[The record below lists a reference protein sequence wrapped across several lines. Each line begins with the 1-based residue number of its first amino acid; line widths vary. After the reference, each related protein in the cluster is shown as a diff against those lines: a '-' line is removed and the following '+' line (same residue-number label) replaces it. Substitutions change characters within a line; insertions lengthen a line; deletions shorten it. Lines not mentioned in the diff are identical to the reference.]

1 MKIEIVQMK
10 EWNYLMNKVI
20 PDFVEITDYEMGSY
34 PRDYHGVVSVQL
46 AELIDTNF
54 VIWYTENK
62 ELEQWFPNPD
72 WVWDYYSLEQ
82 YKRVCDKFNARYMFD
97 EVSLMP
103 PGIWKQQVIRKFNEV
118 MPKYK
123 LLYKIIDDNLD
134 PIQVAGK
141 YGKSRSIYSEF
152 PETLLNGNS
161 DYVSNGRDNE
171 YEDIETGNWLEQYAA
186 LVNNYQDVDVYLLD
200 EFENLFSSLYSVNIN
215 GF

>member
-1 MKIEIVQMK
+1 MSK
-10 EWNYLMNKVI
+10 LI
-20 PDFVEITDYEMGSY
+20 PDFVEIDNYEQGTY
-34 PRDYHGVVSVQL
+34 PRDYHAVVSVQL
-46 AELIDTNF
+46 AELIDGGF
-54 VIWYTENK
+54 VKWYTENK
-62 ELEQWFPNPD
+62 ETGQWFPNSE
-72 WVWDYYSLEQ
+72 WSWDYYTLEQ

-97 EVSLMP
+97 EISLMP
-103 PGIWKQQVIRKFNEV
+103 PIIWRQQVVRKFNEV

-123 LLYKIIDDNLD
+123 LLYKILDDNLD

-171 YEDIETGNWLEQYAA
+171 YEDIETGNWLEQY
-186 LVNNYQDVDVYLLD
+186 LRLITDYQDIDVYLLD
-200 EFENLFSSLYSVNIN
+200 EFEILFSSLYTVNAN